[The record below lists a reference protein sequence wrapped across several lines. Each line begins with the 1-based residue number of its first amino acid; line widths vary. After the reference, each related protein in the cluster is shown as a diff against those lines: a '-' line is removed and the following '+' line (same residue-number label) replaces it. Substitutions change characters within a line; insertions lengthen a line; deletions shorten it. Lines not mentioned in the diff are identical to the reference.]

1 MVNFFNKSVKLGFII
16 YERSTVWEYTYGCI
30 KKYRHA
36 LEIYA
41 MTVLSALFVTI
52 VDHGINIPGYANSV
66 VGGLNY
72 TLKCYLKEGMV
83 LVGNLRANDTSDIL
97 MTPYASKYGST
108 KCSEQY
114 LHILNRES
122 IFNGSKSSKQ

>member
-41 MTVLSALFVTI
+41 MTVLSALFVI
-52 VDHGINIPGYANSV
+52 IMDNEIN
-66 VGGLNY
+66 
-72 TLKCYLKEGMV
+72 
-83 LVGNLRANDTSDIL
+83 
-97 MTPYASKYGST
+97 ST
-108 KCSEQY
+108 G
-114 LHILNRES
+114 H
-122 IFNGSKSSKQ
+122 